1 MINNLFLVLITAT
14 ANTKNSK
21 NTKNTAVACPKT
33 IVYVNNTAVVCPK
46 TIVYINN
53 TAVVCPKTI
62 VYINN
67 TAVVCPKTIVHV
79 NNTAVVCPKITVYA
93 YKAVATSIKSFFQ
106 TYYTDKSGLLFSEKQ
121 PITTHYFDKKSQN
134 NNPKIAILTAK
145 IV

>member
-21 NTKNTAVACPKT
+21 NIK
-33 IVYVNNTAVVCPK
+33 NTAVVCPK
-46 TIVYINN
+46 TIVYI
-53 TAVVCPKTI
+53 
-62 VYINN
+62 
-67 TAVVCPKTIVHV
+67 

>member
-21 NTKNTAVACPKT
+21 NIKNTAVVCPKT

-53 TAVVCPKTI
+53 TVVVCPKTI
-62 VYINN
+62 VY
-67 TAVVCPKTIVHV
+67 V

>member
-1 MINNLFLVLITAT
+1 MLNNLFLVLITAT

-21 NTKNTAVACPKT
+21 NIKNTAVVCPKT
-33 IVYVNNTAVVCPK
+33 IDYNNNTAVVCPK

-53 TAVVCPKTI
+53 TVVVCPKTI
-62 VYINN
+62 VY
-67 TAVVCPKTIVHV
+67 V

>member
-1 MINNLFLVLITAT
+1 NLFLVLITAT

-46 TIVYINN
+46 TIVYVNN

-62 VYINN
+62 VYI
-67 TAVVCPKTIVHV
+67 KY
-79 NNTAVVCPKITVYA
+79 TAVVCPKISVYA